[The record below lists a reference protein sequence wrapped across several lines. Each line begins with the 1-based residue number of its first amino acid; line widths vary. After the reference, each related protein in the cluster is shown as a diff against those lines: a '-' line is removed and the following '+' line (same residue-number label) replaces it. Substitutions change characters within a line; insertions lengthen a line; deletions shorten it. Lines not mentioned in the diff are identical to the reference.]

1 MPDLLVEKY
10 ERHYNANLFS
20 WSTFITLCIVCIIIL
35 CPVYIM
41 IYTGNWWN
49 ETIIYFE
56 QPDVSYKDDLLLYV
70 MDEDSSDSTNFNQEF
85 FSTRLNL
92 NEYFEEKKNRLNIPM
107 IKFQYHDY
115 NEDGLNDT
123 FKFHIAFQTEDSR
136 NIRNIKIALF
146 FNYELK
152 VKAEGNFFANCLID
166 IDTPIGASYVKING
180 YLNLKQKA
188 PISTMTFVSRNN
200 IPNPD
205 ILLYQDNPYSF
216 DEIIDLYYNK
226 NINISTV
233 FDYEKFVIPQRNIKA
248 CVIDI
253 EVNIPSFQKILYK
266 QPSMTKFKFFFV
278 QFMAILIPFL
288 IIGKLLLYYMFKN
301 RICASN
307 FTSDLPKLKKL

>member
-20 WSTFITLCIVCIIIL
+20 WSTFITLCIICIIIL
-35 CPVYIM
+35 CPVYIV

-49 ETIIYFE
+49 ESIMYFE
-56 QPDVSYKDDLLLYV
+56 QPDVKYNEDLLLYV
-70 MDEDSSDSTNFNQEF
+70 MEEDSSDESIFEQKF

-92 NEYFEEKKNRLNIPM
+92 NECYGKDNRLNIPM

-115 NEDGLNDT
+115 NDDGLNDT
-123 FKFHIAFQTEDSR
+123 FKFHIAFPTDDTSKLK
-136 NIRNIKIALF
+136 NIKIALF
-146 FNYELK
+146 FNYTFK
-152 VKAEGNFFANCLID
+152 NNVEGNLYANCLMD
-166 IDTPIGASYVKING
+166 IDTPLGASYIKING

-188 PISTMTFVSRNN
+188 PISSMTFVSKNN
-200 IPNPD
+200 IPD
-205 ILLYQDNPYSF
+205 EEIFMYQDKPYSF
-216 DEIIDLYYNK
+216 DEIIDLYTNK
-226 NINISTV
+226 NLNISTV
-233 FDYEKFVIPQRNIKA
+233 FDYDKFVIPQRTKKA

-301 RICASN
+301 RICSSN

>member
-35 CPVYIM
+35 CPVYIV

-49 ETIIYFE
+49 ESIIFFE
-56 QPDVSYKDDLLLYV
+56 QPDVKYNEDLLLYV
-70 MDEDSSDSTNFNQEF
+70 MEEDSTDSSIYNQKF

-92 NEYFEEKKNRLNIPM
+92 NEYYEENNRLNIPM

-115 NEDGLNDT
+115 NNDGLNDT
-123 FKFHIAFQTEDSR
+123 FKFHIAFPTPDTNR
-136 NIRNIKIALF
+136 LKNIKIALF
-146 FNYELK
+146 FNYAFK
-152 VKAEGNFFANCLID
+152 NKFDGNIYANCLMD
-166 IDTPIGASYVKING
+166 IDTPIGASFIKING

-188 PISTMTFVSRNN
+188 PISPLTFVSKKN
-200 IPNPD
+200 IPD
-205 ILLYQDNPYSF
+205 EEILMYQDKPYSF
-216 DEIIDLYYNK
+216 DEIIDLYTDK
-226 NINISTV
+226 NLNISTV
-233 FDYEKFVIPQRNIKA
+233 FEYDKFVIPQRTKRA

-301 RICASN
+301 RICSSN

>member
-1 MPDLLVEKY
+1 
-10 ERHYNANLFS
+10 
-20 WSTFITLCIVCIIIL
+20 
-35 CPVYIM
+35 M

-56 QPDVSYKDDLLLYV
+56 QPEVSYRDDLLLYV
-70 MDEDSSDSTNFNQEF
+70 MKEDISDSSIYNQEF

-92 NEYFEEKKNRLNIPM
+92 NEYFGDNNRLIIPM

-136 NIRNIKIALF
+136 TIKNIKIALF
-146 FNYELK
+146 FNYKLN
-152 VKAEGNFFANCLID
+152 VKAEGDFLANCLID

-205 ILLYQDNPYSF
+205 ILRYQENPFSF
-216 DEIIDLYYNK
+216 DEIIVPFK
-226 NINISTV
+226 SISISL
-233 FDYEKFVIPQRNIKA
+233 FISLESKSHIA
-248 CVIDI
+248 L
-253 EVNIPSFQKILYK
+253 S
-266 QPSMTKFKFFFV
+266 
-278 QFMAILIPFL
+278 
-288 IIGKLLLYYMFKN
+288 G
-301 RICASN
+301 
-307 FTSDLPKLKKL
+307 

>member
-1 MPDLLVEKY
+1 M
-10 ERHYNANLFS
+10 
-20 WSTFITLCIVCIIIL
+20 
-35 CPVYIM
+35 
-41 IYTGNWWN
+41 
-49 ETIIYFE
+49 
-56 QPDVSYKDDLLLYV
+56 
-70 MDEDSSDSTNFNQEF
+70 
-85 FSTRLNL
+85 
-92 NEYFEEKKNRLNIPM
+92 
-107 IKFQYHDY
+107 
-115 NEDGLNDT
+115 
-123 FKFHIAFQTEDSR
+123 
-136 NIRNIKIALF
+136 
-146 FNYELK
+146 
-152 VKAEGNFFANCLID
+152 ANCLID

-205 ILLYQDNPYSF
+205 ILLYQENPLSF

-233 FDYEKFVIPQRNIKA
+233 FDYEKFVIPQRTIKA